1 MELIGNDYLKVVHIE
16 PDLDQSI
23 SWEEKDQ
30 LA

>member
-1 MELIGNDYLKVVHIE
+1 MELIGDDYLKGVHVE
-16 PDLDQSI
+16 SDLDQSI